1 LPFFVIPKT
10 APLLFRHSAK
20 FSFRKA
26 KENLCGIRFGSFSI
40 FASSL
45 PTDSVSKKLK
55 KNRHAGESRHPHRNL
70 FITPFR
76 DYGYNPQHKR
86 KYPAISTTSLV
97 NGEILI
103 ILHHR

>member
-1 LPFFVIPKT
+1 LSFLKQHLFFFVIPQNF
-10 APLLFRHSAK
+10 LFAK
-20 FSFRKA
+20 RKKIYAESDLVPFDFRLKPA
-26 KENLCGIRFGSFSI
+26 NRR
-40 FASSL
+40 
-45 PTDSVSKKLK
+45 VSKKLK
-55 KNRHAGESRHPHRNL
+55 KNRHTGESRHPDRNL
-70 FITPFR
+70 FISPFR